1 MRLLIS
7 LVLPAALLLSACGSG
22 ESLPAPAAGSQ
33 AAASEP
39 APEAPPVSVEVRDAF
54 IVQPPEGRDVTGGGL
69 YASVSGGSLTLIGAA
84 TPAAANVEL
93 HTMSMENDMMQ
104 MRRVDSFPVT
114 EDVPLVLE
122 RGGNHLMFFG
132 LGPIEVGSQV
142 DLSLTFT
149 DGSGSEIRVDT
160 KAEVVPPAG

>member
-1 MRLLIS
+1 MRLLTG
-7 LVLPAALLLSACGSG
+7 LVLPAALFLSACGAS
-22 ESLPAPAAGSQ
+22 ETAPAPAAEAGTASPDPAAE
-33 AAASEP
+33 AAA
-39 APEAPPVSVEVRDAF
+39 VSVEVRDAF

-69 YASVSGGSLTLIGAA
+69 YASVSGGSLTLIGAT

-93 HTMSMENDMMQ
+93 HTLSMENDMMQ
-104 MRRVDSFPVT
+104 MRKVDSFPVT
-114 EDVPLVLE
+114 ADAPLVLQ

-132 LGPIEVGSQV
+132 LGPIEVGSQI

-149 DGSGSEIRVDT
+149 DASGAEIRVDT

>member
-1 MRLLIS
+1 MRFLSSLI
-7 LVLPAALLLSACGSG
+7 LPAALLLGACG
-22 ESLPAPAAGSQ
+22 ETAAAPAAGG
-33 AAASEP
+33 AA
-39 APEAPPVSVEVRDAF
+39 VIEVRDAF
-54 IVQPPEGRDVTGGGL
+54 IVEPPEGRDITGGGMHV
-69 YASVSGGSLTLIGAA
+69 SVQGGPVTLIGAR
-84 TPAAANVEL
+84 TDAARNVEL

-104 MRRVDSFPVT
+104 MRKVESFPVT
-114 EDVPLVLE
+114 ADTPLVLE

-149 DGSGSEIRVDT
+149 DEAGAEIKVDT

>member
-1 MRLLIS
+1 MRLLTG
-7 LVLPAALLLSACGSG
+7 LVLPAVLFLSACGASQTA
-22 ESLPAPAAGSQ
+22 PAPAAEAGTASPAPPAE
-33 AAASEP
+33 AAA
-39 APEAPPVSVEVRDAF
+39 VSVEVRDAF

-69 YASVSGGSLTLIGAA
+69 YASVSGGSLTLIGAT
-84 TPAAANVEL
+84 TPAAASVEL

-104 MRRVDSFPVT
+104 MRKVDSLPLT
-114 EDVPLVLE
+114 PDLPLVLE

-132 LGPIEVGSQV
+132 LGPIEAGSQV

-149 DGSGSEIRVDT
+149 DGSGTEIRVDT

>member
-1 MRLLIS
+1 MRLLTS
-7 LVLPAALLLSACGSG
+7 LVLPAALLLGACGAS
-22 ESLPAPAAGSQ
+22 ETTAAPVAETETAAEPAAEE
-33 AAASEP
+33 AAI
-39 APEAPPVSVEVRDAF
+39 SVEVRDAF

-69 YASVSGGSLTLIGAA
+69 YASVSGGALTLIGAT

-104 MRRVDSFPVT
+104 MRKVESFPVT
-114 EDVPLVLE
+114 AETPLALE

-149 DGSGSEIRVDT
+149 DESGTEIKVDT

>member
-1 MRLLIS
+1 MRLLTS
-7 LVLPAALLLSACGSG
+7 LVLPAALLLGACGAS
-22 ESLPAPAAGSQ
+22 ETAPAPAAETET
-33 AAASEP
+33 AAVEP
-39 APEAPPVSVEVRDAF
+39 AAEEAAISVEVRDAF
-54 IVQPPEGRDVTGGGL
+54 IVQPPEGRDVSGGGL
-69 YASVSGGSLTLIGAA
+69 YATVSGGALTLIGAT

-104 MRRVDSFPVT
+104 MRKVESFPVT
-114 EDVPLVLE
+114 ADTPLVLE

-149 DGSGSEIRVDT
+149 DESGAEIKVDT
-160 KAEVVPPAG
+160 KADVVPPAG